1 MSGPVDSGRATSA
14 PTWLDL
20 YDWRTR
26 VAAIYRERANALRRG
41 EDAAMI
47 WDRFRRERDAL
58 FASHPQTPL
67 GAADRAAFGGLRYHA
82 YDPAYCVRATL
93 ALTEDPA
100 PADLPAS
107 GTQHAM
113 RFHRAGQITAT
124 VQGQPISLV
133 VYWIDVYGGGL
144 FLPFRDATSNV
155 TTYGG
160 GRYLFDTVKGS
171 DFIRLDDAASD
182 AGRMGYGGGEITLDF
197 NYAYNPSC
205 AYDARWLCPL
215 APPGNRLALP
225 IAAGEMSYAA
235 GH

>member
-1 MSGPVDSGRATSA
+1 MSEGTEAPDIANR

-26 VAAIYRERANALRRG
+26 VAALYRERAEAVLHG
-41 EDAAMI
+41 ADGASTF
-47 WDRFRRERDAL
+47 DHFRHGRDAL

-67 GAADRAAFGGLRYHA
+67 SAADRAAFTGLRYHP

-107 GTQHAM
+107 GAHAM
-113 RFHRAGQITAT
+113 RFHRAGT
-124 VQGQPISLV
+124 VSASIAGQAISLT

-144 FLPFRDATSNV
+144 FLPFRDTTSNV

-171 DFIRLDDAASD
+171 DFVRLDAEGEPAH
-182 AGRMGYGGGEITLDF
+182 MGYAGGETLLDF

-205 AYDARWLCPL
+205 AYDTRWLCPL
-215 APPGNRLALP
+215 APLGNRLALP
-225 IAAGEMSYAA
+225 VVAGELAYAA